1 MDTGWDAIRAALHR
15 LKESLDYYQTR
26 IEALKDVLTIFQYGR
41 LIELSARILVLVE
54 RVQKS
59 VDAADLAAT
68 EENVGALVEAALE
81 YLRES
86 GTG

>member
-1 MDTGWDAIRAALHR
+1 MDTGWDPIRAALDR
-15 LKESLDYYQTR
+15 LRKSLDYYQTR

-86 GTG
+86 GAG